1 MKQICPPRASMSL
14 KFRRNCAAGRK
25 AVLHSQGGLVSWLR
39 SPEVAAKRGMAS
51 FLKRLRCATGM
62 PASGRRE
69 NCFHSFCVCR
79 RELCEVFDKL
89 KKVRE
94 IVDFTNFLFMICFS
108 TMSSLYGA
116 SAQSTAAPQG
126 APAGSV
132 SIPFPALHGKS
143 PASNRRFIAAAPGA
157 GGLRPHTQLVRRVPA
172 GAQFCCKRG
181 VHSTIAINVADKI
194 RKPHITI
201 GAVKFAGAVAEY
213 DAALIEAA
221 FFPASTVDISDGNAK
236 TGNES
241 MAPRDFICAQARMVH
256 IAAPQAAES
265 TDCKILLYAL
275 AARPAGRPQRHRH
288 TGRDNGLAGGENNF
302 KHSAAASF
310 QKMGE
315 RDARS
320 PIHRSDRVFAFIG
333 LSQQQDSK

>member
-1 MKQICPPRASMSL
+1 
-14 KFRRNCAAGRK
+14 
-25 AVLHSQGGLVSWLR
+25 
-39 SPEVAAKRGMAS
+39 
-51 FLKRLRCATGM
+51 
-62 PASGRRE
+62 
-69 NCFHSFCVCR
+69 
-79 RELCEVFDKL
+79 
-89 KKVRE
+89 
-94 IVDFTNFLFMICFS
+94 
-108 TMSSLYGA
+108 MSSLYGA

-157 GGLRPHTQLVRRVPA
+157 GNLRPHTQLVRRVPA

-275 AARPAGRPQRHRH
+275 QHARQDGPSGTDTQAETTVWQGGRTILNTARRPPFKKW
-288 TGRDNGLAGGENNF
+288 GNGMPVPPSIGQIGYLLLSGC
-302 KHSAAASF
+302 HSSRTASEAVVNIVGHNPRL
-310 QKMGE
+310 QNTLCAE
-315 RDARS
+315 SHSVIR
-320 PIHRSDRVFAFIG
+320 
-333 LSQQQDSK
+333 QDEPGCM